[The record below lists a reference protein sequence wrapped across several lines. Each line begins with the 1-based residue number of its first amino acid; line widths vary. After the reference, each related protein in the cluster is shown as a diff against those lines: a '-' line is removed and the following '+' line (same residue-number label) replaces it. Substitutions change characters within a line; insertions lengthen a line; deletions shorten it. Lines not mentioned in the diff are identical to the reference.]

1 MVLDNP
7 LVVETAARYGVT
19 SAQLCMRYCLQ
30 PDLLPLPKTADL
42 ARIANNAEMGF
53 EISATDMDALETAE
67 HVHDYGTRASSPSLA
82 ASCRHL
88 RGRAD
93 SGADWAATAGIALL
107 ARFVRWA
114 SNSR

>member
-30 PDLLPLPKTADL
+30 LDLLPLPKTANL
-42 ARIANNAEMGF
+42 ARIANNAEVGF

-67 HVHDYGTRASSPSLA
+67 HVHDYGDSSFFPVFGGKL
-82 ASCRHL
+82 
-88 RGRAD
+88 
-93 SGADWAATAGIALL
+93 
-107 ARFVRWA
+107 
-114 SNSR
+114 